1 MRRVV
6 LLAMLLT
13 ASVASGQV
21 REIFD
26 AGETLDFN
34 LSWTR
39 VSGGAARM
47 TISPIPN
54 DRYRITSVA
63 KSGAFFSRIF
73 KVRDEI
79 ESIVDRSDFSTLQY
93 HKILDERG
101 KKKDELT
108 VIDEARGVAT
118 RKGETLPVPK
128 PIYDPLSLI
137 YYIRTLD
144 LSPGQRH
151 EFSVIADGKLYSV
164 RATVLRRETL
174 VTPAGTFQTVV
185 IEPKMES
192 TAGIY
197 RDDQNQLLVWY
208 SDDERKLPVRIRS
221 DLKIGSITATLRAIS
236 SGVTVTEPGG
246 G

>member
-6 LLAMLLT
+6 LMAMLLT
-13 ASVASGQV
+13 TSVASGQV

-54 DRYRITSVA
+54 DRYRLTSVA

-108 VIDEARGVAT
+108 VIDEARGVA
-118 RKGETLPVPK
+118 GGCGLWV
-128 PIYDPLSLI
+128 
-137 YYIRTLD
+137 
-144 LSPGQRH
+144 
-151 EFSVIADGKLYSV
+151 
-164 RATVLRRETL
+164 
-174 VTPAGTFQTVV
+174 AGCGLWVV
-185 IEPKMES
+185 
-192 TAGIY
+192 GCGLWVVGC
-197 RDDQNQLLVWY
+197 RLLVVGCWEGGTY
-208 SDDERKLPVRIRS
+208 NLQP
-221 DLKIGSITATLRAIS
+221 T
-236 SGVTVTEPGG
+236 TV
-246 G
+246 